1 MSYAP
6 PSYPPPPSLDAG
18 YSGYSES
25 SVAPHQEQRPT
36 SPTPSELEDA
46 DESPFGFTNLFNR
59 GKRAGPPNV
68 WVIVGG
74 VVFLVFFVVVMILH
88 NKIVDAIN
96 PVAEKLRNLPG
107 GWAIPIGILVILS
120 FPPLF
125 GHELVDIMIG
135 VVWGVW
141 KGFLIAAAGHLLG
154 EIANWFV
161 FKYWCTGRSQKYE
174 QQKLGYACLAQVVR
188 EGGFF
193 AVIVIR
199 FSAIPGHLSTVIFAV
214 CGVSFWT
221 YLVANIL
228 TLPKLFVTVY
238 VGVAADS
245 NSESKTSKIISYVV
259 TASGIIITIIACRWT
274 FRKMDAVR
282 PEIVEERRA
291 ARAARRGIVA
301 GQTSRYKGLRGTDID
316 GDSAPLLEP
325 SASRPE

>member
-6 PSYPPPPSLDAG
+6 PSYPPPPSIRAG
-18 YSGYSES
+18 YSGYSS
-25 SVAPHQEQRPT
+25 SSTATFQVQRPR

-46 DESPFGFTNLFNR
+46 DESPFNFKNLFNR
-59 GKRAGPPNV
+59 GQQPGPPNV

-74 VVFLVFFVVVMILH
+74 VIFIVFFVVVMVLH

-107 GWAIPIGILVILS
+107 GWAIPIGILIILS

-161 FKYWCTGRSQKYE
+161 FKYACTSRSQKWE
-174 QQKLGYACLAQVVR
+174 RQKLGYACLAQVVR

-221 YLVANIL
+221 YLIANIL

-245 NSESKTSKIISYVV
+245 KSQSNTSKTISTVV
-259 TASGIIITIIACRWT
+259 TVVGVVVTIVACRWT
-274 FRKMDAVR
+274 FRKMDTVR
-282 PEIVEERRA
+282 PAIVEERRA
-291 ARAARRGIVA
+291 ARAARIA
-301 GQTSRYKGLRGTDID
+301 ASQNSRYKGGRGTDDD
-316 GDSAPLLEP
+316 GDNAFLLHP
-325 SASRPE
+325 SGSSFRA